1 MKFVSFLF
9 QGRSHSCSFQSQSQ
23 FSVSVSVF
31 SLQYYHLVNISRYY
45 FIRFQLCA
53 LASLRENFSWL
64 LVRHSIQFTVF
75 SIQSQSRF
83 SVSVA
88 VFSLQLQYSVC
99 SRSIQLAVT
108 GIVTF
113 SFNFAPLRLC
123 EKFFMNLSG
132 TQYSVYSF
140 QSQSQSQFSVSVA
153 VFSLQSQYSVCS
165 RSIQLAVTGIVTFSF
180 NFCALAS
187 LRENL
192 NQINIPYKKSY

>member
-132 TQYSVYSF
+132 TQYSVYSR
-140 QSQSQSQFSVSVA
+140 SIQFTVA
-153 VFSLQSQYSVCS
+153 VFSLQSQFSVYS
-165 RSIQLAVTGIVTFSF
+165 RSIQFTVAVFSWQLQALLHSVSTF
-180 NFCALAS
+180 A
-187 LRENL
+187 
-192 NQINIPYKKSY
+192 P

>member
-132 TQYSVYSF
+132 TQYSVYSRSIQF
-140 QSQSQSQFSVSVA
+140 TVAVFSLQSQFSVYSRSFQFTVA
-153 VFSLQSQYSVCS
+153 VFSLQSQYSVGSYRHCY
-165 RSIQLAVTGIVTFSF
+165 IQFQL
-180 NFCALAS
+180 
-187 LRENL
+187 LRL
-192 NQINIPYKKSY
+192 SVFARKS